1 MKYLFLQIPKFDIPS
16 FFSFVLYIVSYNLT
30 IYNNDDNNNN
40 DNNSNDN
47 NREILLIFF
56 FKIRSIFMHIINP
69 LSKQIELLHNVV
81 KIDNKF
87 MEFIFKSP
95 TFLFSKVFK
104 ILYKIKLFN
113 HV

>member
-47 NREILLIFF
+47 NREILLISF
-56 FKIRSIFMHIINP
+56 
-69 LSKQIELLHNVV
+69 
-81 KIDNKF
+81 
-87 MEFIFKSP
+87 
-95 TFLFSKVFK
+95 
-104 ILYKIKLFN
+104 
-113 HV
+113 